1 MDKAYKEEAKALNK
15 FPHLCEVCG
24 KDELLTSEEAFDQ
37 GWDYPP
43 RMGVW
48 RVVSPRTCSGCLI
61 DQTLWWALAVEKK
74 TYEDL
79 SPKQILTLA
88 NIQNEVEYE

>member
-1 MDKAYKEEAKALNK
+1 MPNLSS
-15 FPHLCEVCG
+15 FIHRCEVCE
-24 KDELLTSEEAFDQ
+24 KEENLTSEEAYNQ

-43 RMGVW
+43 KMGAW
-48 RVVSPRTCSGCLI
+48 RIVSPRTCGSCLI

-79 SPKQILTLA
+79 SSKQILTLA